1 MPTYPFLSDEWLEEA
16 QRVRAEFV
24 GVAAPI
30 PHSVRMNLVVTE
42 VPFSSEH
49 VLAHIDTSRG
59 ELELGTGHL
68 ADPDLTLTVDYD
80 TAKAILV
87 DGDAAAGMQAFM
99 AGKVRIDG
107 DMAKLMVLQ
116 SAAAGPDAG
125 ASELAS
131 RLRAITE

>member
-1 MPTYPFLSDEWLEEA
+1 MAAYPFLSDEWLDQA
-16 QRVRAEFV
+16 DRIRAEYRDAT
-24 GVAAPI
+24 AAI
-30 PHSVRMNLVVTE
+30 PHSVRMNLVITE
-42 VPFSSEH
+42 VPFTAEH
-49 VLAHIDTSRG
+49 ILAHLDTSDG
-59 ELELGTGHL
+59 ELRLGTGHIGEQ
-68 ADPDLTLTVDYD
+68 DLTVTVDYL

-107 DMAKLMVLQ
+107 DMAKLMILQ
-116 SAAAGPDAG
+116 STAAAGDSG